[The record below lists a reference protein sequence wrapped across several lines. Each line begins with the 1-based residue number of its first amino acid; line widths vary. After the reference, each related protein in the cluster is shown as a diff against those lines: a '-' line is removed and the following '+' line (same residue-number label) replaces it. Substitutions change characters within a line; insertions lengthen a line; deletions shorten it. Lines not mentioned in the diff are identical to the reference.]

1 MSAKKTTSPKVDV
14 TPSDLPVSPEEFQ
27 KMVYVYQLL
36 QDQQNMLNEQMEM
49 IQQQLMNATIGKT
62 TMNGLKD
69 TKADD
74 EIIVPMGTIA
84 FARAKLIDPQNV
96 MIAVSKDIVIEK
108 NLKDGIAFTERLID
122 NLTKIQQKIYS
133 QLNEVSAKI
142 HELEPQ
148 INAIYQQA
156 GM

>member
-1 MSAKKTTSPKVDV
+1 MSAKKTTTPKPD
-14 TPSDLPVSPEEFQ
+14 TASANLPVSPEEFQ

-36 QDQQNMLNEQMEM
+36 QDQQNMLNEQMDM
-49 IQQQLMNATIGKT
+49 IQQQIMNATIAKT
-62 TMNGLKD
+62 TMNGLKE

-74 EIIVPMGTIA
+74 EVIIPMGTIA
-84 FARAKLIDPQNV
+84 FTRAKLIDPQNV

-108 NLKDGIAFTERLID
+108 TMKDGIAFTERLMD
-122 NLTKIQQKIYS
+122 NLTKIQQKIYA
-133 QLNEVSAKI
+133 QLNEVSSKI

-148 INAIYQQA
+148 INSIYQQA